1 MVPVAI
7 SRHLF
12 TESLEKVKRGLSASA
27 VRDLDWMKW
36 IYGQVAP
43 LRGQMDS
50 GVDHRER
57 VELPS
62 LAADELSPC
71 ESRKSVPALHPG
83 SGKDNHKIKKACASL
98 AQTEASHPRW

>member
-12 TESLEKVKRGLSASA
+12 TDSLEKVKRWLSASA
-27 VRDLDWMKW
+27 VRDLYWMKW

-43 LRGQMDS
+43 LRGQTDS
-50 GVDHRER
+50 GMDHRER

-62 LAADELSPC
+62 LAADELSPR
-71 ESRKSVPALHPG
+71 ESQESVPALHPG
-83 SGKDNHKIKKACASL
+83 SGRDNHKIKKACASL